1 MNITNRKYRQYRIYL
16 RYKLTNLH
24 IMKSLNCPEC
34 ESSEVVRIG
43 LYDYQCE
50 ICGEVFDVI
59 EGVRNTDDW
68 FPKDD
73 DFEDELN

>member
-1 MNITNRKYRQYRIYL
+1 
-16 RYKLTNLH
+16 
-24 IMKSLNCPEC
+24 MKSLNCPEC